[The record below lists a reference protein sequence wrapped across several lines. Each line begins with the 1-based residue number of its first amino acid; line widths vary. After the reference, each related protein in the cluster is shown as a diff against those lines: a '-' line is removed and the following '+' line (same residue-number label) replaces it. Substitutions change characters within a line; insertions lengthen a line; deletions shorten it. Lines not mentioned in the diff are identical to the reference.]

1 VNANALKYV
10 FVFVGILVL
19 AFAVG
24 YALQTPWATNTW
36 PWPDGRLSYIFIGS
50 ILAAIAAGVIWIG
63 LSGEWGALAAGAINL
78 AVMSG
83 GMSIFLV
90 RLAVQEDSWY
100 LWAYAA
106 WCAVFALLNVGILLW
121 NRRHVSRGLRST
133 PRLVQI
139 SFVGFAAT
147 LLVVGGLLLLRV
159 PVFPWPLDPNS
170 SVMFGWIFIG
180 DAFYFLY
187 AVLYPLWHN
196 ARAQL
201 WSFLAY
207 DIVLIPPF
215 LAHFADVDPEHLLS
229 LIVYMM
235 VLVYSAILAIY
246 YLFLDSETRT
256 QLLRARRTP

>member
-1 VNANALKYV
+1 VNASRYV

-19 AFAVG
+19 TLAVG
-24 YALQTPWATNTW
+24 YALQMSWATSTW

-63 LSGEWGALAAGAINL
+63 LSGEWGALAAGAITL
-78 AVMSG
+78 AVTSG

-90 RLAVQEDSWY
+90 QVAVREVGWQ

-106 WCAVFALLNVGILLW
+106 LCAIFALLNVGLLLW
-121 NRRHVSRGLRST
+121 SRRRVSRDLRST
-133 PRLVQI
+133 PRLVRI
-139 SFVGFAAT
+139 SFAGFGTT

-159 PVFPWPLDPNS
+159 SVFPWPLDPDS

-187 AVLYPLWHN
+187 GVLYPLWHN

-215 LAHFADVDPEHLLS
+215 LAHFAEVNLEQLLS

-246 YLFLDSETRT
+246 YLFLNSETRA
-256 QLLRARRTP
+256 QPLRARRTL